1 MKSTASPASSV
12 AGVHA
17 PDAAFAQSALGQ
29 TLMRVLGSG
38 STSHRQIADYLL
50 RNQLRVTA
58 LGIEELADSCQVS
71 TATISRFARDIGQK
85 NYSAMRGAMAET
97 LQSLLQPV
105 DKLRHTIEHRAR
117 ATSPVTQSLEYA
129 AANIAA
135 TADGMSLAQMQA
147 VVRRLTRAKVVYVMG
162 FGLSANMAG
171 MLVQHLQPFC
181 PHVVEV
187 VGIGGSEVAA
197 GHLVNLTSHDV
208 LVVISF
214 PRYTLDCIGLASF
227 ARDRGAHI
235 VALTD
240 SPASPLAELADHA
253 LYAQSTHPVL
263 PSSASTALAM
273 IEALAVA
280 LMVSNKGNVEKAARL
295 SDVIAAYL
303 YGGEHGAQGPRK
315 SAVKQRKAVAKQ
327 KSSPHKNSGS
337 TPSGAYKCK

>member
-1 MKSTASPASSV
+1 MKSSASPARNSFRPPVAATLSS
-12 AGVHA
+12 
-17 PDAAFAQSALGQ
+17 PDAAFAQSPLGQ
-29 TLMRVLGSG
+29 TLMHVLASG
-38 STSHRQIADYLL
+38 SASQRQIADYLL
-50 RNQLRVTA
+50 RNQMRVTA

-85 NYSAMRGAMAET
+85 NYSAMRSAMAET

-105 DKLRHTIEHRAR
+105 EKLRRTIQRRAR
-117 ATSPVTQSLEYA
+117 ATSPITESLEYA

-135 TADGMSLAQMQA
+135 TSDALSPPAMQA

-162 FGLSANMAG
+162 FGLSANLAG

-197 GHLVNLTSHDV
+197 GHLVNLTVHDV

-227 ARDRGAHI
+227 ARDRGACI

-240 SPASPLAELADHA
+240 SPASPLADLADHA

-280 LMVSNKGNVEKAARL
+280 LMVSNKKNVEKAARL
-295 SDVIAAYL
+295 SEVIAAYL
-303 YGGEHGAQGPRK
+303 YGGEHGVPGPRK
-315 SAVKQRKAVAKQ
+315 AVFRQRKAVQ
-327 KSSPHKNSGS
+327 KS
-337 TPSGAYKCK
+337 

>member
-1 MKSTASPASSV
+1 MKSSASPARNSSRTPV
-12 AGVHA
+12 AA
-17 PDAAFAQSALGQ
+17 TLSSPDAAFAQSPLGQ
-29 TLMRVLGSG
+29 ALMHVLSSG
-38 STSHRQIADYLL
+38 SASQRQIADYLL
-50 RNQLRVTA
+50 RNQMRVTA

-85 NYSAMRGAMAET
+85 NYSAMRSAMAET

-105 DKLRHTIEHRAR
+105 DKLRRTIQRRAR
-117 ATSPVTQSLEYA
+117 ATSPITESLEYA

-135 TADGMSLAQMQA
+135 TSDALSPPAMQA

-162 FGLSANMAG
+162 FGLSANLAG

-197 GHLVNLTSHDV
+197 GHLVNLTAQDV

-227 ARDRGAHI
+227 ARDRGACV

-280 LMVSNKGNVEKAARL
+280 LMVSNKKNVEKAARL
-295 SDVIAAYL
+295 SEVISAYL
-303 YGGEHGAQGPRK
+303 YGGEHGVPGPRK
-315 SAVKQRKAVAKQ
+315 AVSRQRKAVH
-327 KSSPHKNSGS
+327 KS
-337 TPSGAYKCK
+337 

>member
-1 MKSTASPASSV
+1 M
-12 AGVHA
+12 
-17 PDAAFAQSALGQ
+17 Q
-29 TLMRVLGSG
+29 T
-38 STSHRQIADYLL
+38 
-50 RNQLRVTA
+50 
-58 LGIEELADSCQVS
+58 
-71 TATISRFARDIGQK
+71 
-85 NYSAMRGAMAET
+85 
-97 LQSLLQPV
+97 
-105 DKLRHTIEHRAR
+105 
-117 ATSPVTQSLEYA
+117 
-129 AANIAA
+129 
-135 TADGMSLAQMQA
+135 

-162 FGLSANMAG
+162 FGLSANLAG

-197 GHLVNLTSHDV
+197 GHLVDLTAHDV

-227 ARDRGAHI
+227 ARDRGACI

-280 LMVSNKGNVEKAARL
+280 LMVSNKKNVEKAARL
-295 SDVIAAYL
+295 SEVIAAYL
-303 YGGEHGAQGPRK
+303 YGGEHGVPGPRT
-315 SAVKQRKAVAKQ
+315 AVSRQRKAVQ
-327 KSSPHKNSGS
+327 KS
-337 TPSGAYKCK
+337 

>member
-1 MKSTASPASSV
+1 MKSSASPARSSPHTPRV
-12 AGVHA
+12 STLSA
-17 PDAAFAQSALGQ
+17 PDAAFAQSPLGQ
-29 TLMRVLGSG
+29 ALMHVLAGGSA
-38 STSHRQIADYLL
+38 SQRQIADYLL
-50 RNQLRVTA
+50 RNQMRVTA
-58 LGIEELADSCQVS
+58 LGIKELADSCQVS

-105 DKLRHTIEHRAR
+105 DKLRRTIERRAR
-117 ATSPVTQSLEYA
+117 TTSPITESLEYA

-135 TADGMSLAQMQA
+135 TSDALSPLAMQA
-147 VVRRLTRAKVVYVMG
+147 VVRRLTRARVVYVMG
-162 FGLSANMAG
+162 FGLSANLAG

-197 GHLVNLTSHDV
+197 GHLVNLTAHDV

-214 PRYTLDCIGLASF
+214 PRYTLDCIGLAGF
-227 ARDRGAHI
+227 ARDRGACI

-280 LMVSNKGNVEKAARL
+280 LMVSNKKNVEKAARL
-295 SDVIAAYL
+295 SEVIAAYL
-303 YGGEHGAQGPRK
+303 YGGEHGVQGPRK
-315 SAVKQRKAVAKQ
+315 TAAKQRKAVPQ
-327 KSSPHKNSGS
+327 SL
-337 TPSGAYKCK
+337 

>member
-1 MKSTASPASSV
+1 MKSSASPARNSSRTPV
-12 AGVHA
+12 AGTLSS
-17 PDAAFAQSALGQ
+17 PDAAFAQSPLGQ
-29 TLMRVLGSG
+29 ALMHVLATGSA
-38 STSHRQIADYLL
+38 SQRQIADYLL
-50 RNQLRVTA
+50 RNQMRVTA

-85 NYSAMRGAMAET
+85 NYSAMRSAMAET

-105 DKLRHTIEHRAR
+105 EKLRRTIERRAR
-117 ATSPVTQSLEYA
+117 ATSPVTESLEYA

-135 TADGMSLAQMQA
+135 TSDALSPPAMQA

-162 FGLSANMAG
+162 FGLSANLAG

-197 GHLVNLTSHDV
+197 GHLVNLTAQDV
-208 LVVISF
+208 LLVISF

-227 ARDRGAHI
+227 ARDRGACV

-280 LMVSNKGNVEKAARL
+280 LMVSNKKNVEKAARL
-295 SDVIAAYL
+295 SEVISAYL
-303 YGGEHGAQGPRK
+303 YGGEHGVPGPRK
-315 SAVKQRKAVAKQ
+315 AVSRQRKAVK
-327 KSSPHKNSGS
+327 KS
-337 TPSGAYKCK
+337 

>member
-1 MKSTASPASSV
+1 MKSSASPARNSSRTPV
-12 AGVHA
+12 AAVLSS
-17 PDAAFAQSALGQ
+17 PDAAFAQSPLGQ
-29 TLMRVLGSG
+29 ALMYVLASG
-38 STSHRQIADYLL
+38 SASQRQIADYLL
-50 RNQLRVTA
+50 RNQMRVTA

-85 NYSAMRGAMAET
+85 NYSAMRSAMAET

-105 DKLRHTIEHRAR
+105 DKLRRTIERRAR
-117 ATSPVTQSLEYA
+117 ATSPITESLEYA

-135 TADGMSLAQMQA
+135 TSDALSPPAMQA

-162 FGLSANMAG
+162 FGLSANLAG

-197 GHLVNLTSHDV
+197 GHLVNLTGQDM

-227 ARDRGAHI
+227 ARDRGACI

-280 LMVSNKGNVEKAARL
+280 LMASNKKNVEKAARL
-295 SDVIAAYL
+295 SEVIAAYL
-303 YGGEHGAQGPRK
+303 YGGEHGVPGPRK
-315 SAVKQRKAVAKQ
+315 AVSRQRKAV
-327 KSSPHKNSGS
+327 
-337 TPSGAYKCK
+337 

>member
-1 MKSTASPASSV
+1 MKSSASPARNSSRTPV
-12 AGVHA
+12 AA
-17 PDAAFAQSALGQ
+17 TLSSPDAAFAQSPLGQ
-29 TLMRVLGSG
+29 TLMHVLASG
-38 STSHRQIADYLL
+38 SASQRQIADYLL
-50 RNQLRVTA
+50 RNQMRVTA

-85 NYSAMRGAMAET
+85 NYSAMRSAMAET

-105 DKLRHTIEHRAR
+105 DKLRRTIERRAR
-117 ATSPVTQSLEYA
+117 ATSPITESLEYA

-135 TADGMSLAQMQA
+135 TSDALSPPAMQA

-162 FGLSANMAG
+162 FGLSANLAG

-197 GHLVNLTSHDV
+197 GHLVNLTAHDV

-227 ARDRGAHI
+227 ARDRGACI

-280 LMVSNKGNVEKAARL
+280 LMVSNKKNVEKAARL
-295 SDVIAAYL
+295 SEVIAAYL
-303 YGGEHGAQGPRK
+303 YGGEHGAPGPRK
-315 SAVKQRKAVAKQ
+315 TVSRQRKAVQ
-327 KSSPHKNSGS
+327 KS
-337 TPSGAYKCK
+337 

>member
-1 MKSTASPASSV
+1 MRASASPARSRATTPV
-12 AGVHA
+12 TTLAA
-17 PDAAFAQSALGQ
+17 PDAAFAQSPLGQ
-29 TLMRVLGSG
+29 ALMHVLAGGSA
-38 STSHRQIADYLL
+38 SQRQIADYLL
-50 RNQLRVTA
+50 RNQMRVTA

-105 DKLRHTIEHRAR
+105 DKLRRTIERRTR
-117 ATSPVTQSLEYA
+117 ATSPITESLEYA

-135 TADGMSLAQMQA
+135 TSDALSPPAMQA
-147 VVRRLTRAKVVYVMG
+147 VVRHLTRAKVVYVMG
-162 FGLSANMAG
+162 FGLSANLAG

-197 GHLVNLTSHDV
+197 GHLVNLTAHDV
-208 LVVISF
+208 LVVISL
-214 PRYTLDCIGLASF
+214 PRYTLDCIGLACF
-227 ARDRGAHI
+227 ARDRGARI

-240 SPASPLAELADHA
+240 SPASPLAELADHV

-280 LMVSNKGNVEKAARL
+280 LMVSNKKNVEKAARL
-295 SDVIAAYL
+295 SEVIAAYL
-303 YGGEHGAQGPRK
+303 YGGEYGAQGARK
-315 SAVKQRKAVAKQ
+315 TATKQRKVVS
-327 KSSPHKNSGS
+327 KSL
-337 TPSGAYKCK
+337 

>member
-1 MKSTASPASSV
+1 MKASASPARSS
-12 AGVHA
+12 APKPLA
-17 PDAAFAQSALGQ
+17 TALASPDAAFAQSPLGQ
-29 TLMRVLGSG
+29 ALMHVLAGGSA
-38 STSHRQIADYLL
+38 SQRQIADYLL
-50 RNQLRVTA
+50 RNQMRVTA

-105 DKLRHTIEHRAR
+105 DKLRRTIQRRAR
-117 ATSPVTQSLEYA
+117 ATSPVTESLEYA

-135 TADGMSLAQMQA
+135 TSDALSPPAMQA
-147 VVRRLTRAKVVYVMG
+147 VVRHLTRAKVVYVMG
-162 FGLSANMAG
+162 FGLSANLAG

-197 GHLVNLTSHDV
+197 GHLVNLTAQDV

-227 ARDRGAHI
+227 ARDRGACI

-280 LMVSNKGNVEKAARL
+280 LMVSNKKNVEKAARL
-295 SDVIAAYL
+295 SEVIAAYL
-303 YGGEHGAQGPRK
+303 YGGEHGVPGPRT
-315 SAVKQRKAVAKQ
+315 AVSRQRKAVQ
-327 KSSPHKNSGS
+327 KS
-337 TPSGAYKCK
+337 

>member
-1 MKSTASPASSV
+1 MRASASPARSS
-12 AGVHA
+12 APTPLA
-17 PDAAFAQSALGQ
+17 TTLASPDAAFAQSPLGQ
-29 TLMRVLGSG
+29 ALMHVLVGGSA
-38 STSHRQIADYLL
+38 SQRQIADYLL
-50 RNQLRVTA
+50 RNQMRVTA

-105 DKLRHTIEHRAR
+105 DKLRRTIERRAR
-117 ATSPVTQSLEYA
+117 ATSPITESLEYA

-135 TADGMSLAQMQA
+135 TSDALSPPAMLA

-162 FGLSANMAG
+162 FGLSANLAG

-197 GHLVNLTSHDV
+197 GHLVNLTAQDV

-227 ARDRGAHI
+227 ARDRGACI

-280 LMVSNKGNVEKAARL
+280 LMVSNRKNVEKAARL
-295 SDVIAAYL
+295 SEVISAYL
-303 YGGEHGAQGPRK
+303 YGGEHGVQGARK
-315 SAVKQRKAVAKQ
+315 TASRQRKAVP
-327 KSSPHKNSGS
+327 KSL
-337 TPSGAYKCK
+337 